1 MFYTIKYEKRAL
13 KELSKLSTNVVKQI
27 LGKIESLALD
37 PYQSGI
43 KKLKGFD
50 NVFRAK
56 AGNYR
61 ILYEINGD
69 KLLVIIVAI
78 GDRKDIYNK

>member
-1 MFYTIKYEKRAL
+1 MSFTIRYEKRAL
-13 KELSKLSTNVVKQI
+13 KELSKLPTNAVKQI
-27 LGKIESLALD
+27 LAKVESLALD

-56 AGNYR
+56 TGNYR

-69 KLLVIIVAI
+69 KLLIMIVAI
-78 GDRKDIYNK
+78 GDRKNVYDQ

>member
-1 MFYTIKYEKRAL
+1 MIYTIKYEKRAL

>member
-1 MFYTIKYEKRAL
+1 MSFTIRYEKRAL
-13 KELSKLSTNVVKQI
+13 KELSKLPRSAVKQI
-27 LGKIESLALD
+27 LAKIESLATD

-50 NVFRAK
+50 HVFRAK

-61 ILYEINGD
+61 ILYEIDGD
-69 KLLVIIVAI
+69 KLLVMIVAI
-78 GDRKDIYNK
+78 GDRKDVYN